1 MNFDY
6 DFYNLVLSEVSTRIA
21 SDQIIIESKIDSNEV
36 SASPDLKKIIR
47 RNRINILLLSEFIY
61 IGRNFQDS
69 SMGTTNIIEAIKIS
83 ESTYSESNVKILINR
98 AKPLIDVMGDKKI
111 VSSLIKIIIALVI
124 LEDSNLKKINIS
136 IRRRGDYAT
145 LKIDGGKV
153 VNHDL
158 FLKDSASLASILFNS
173 FGAKLRISKQNEK
186 RLVFLR
192 MHLSNQMPLQYNK

>member
-21 SDQIIIESKIDSNEV
+21 SDQIIIESKVDSNEV
-36 SASPDLKKIIR
+36 GASPDLKKIIR

-83 ESTYSESNVKILINR
+83 ESTYNESNVKILINR

-111 VSSLIKIIIALVI
+111 VSSLIKIILALVI

-136 IRRRGDYAT
+136 IRRRGDYVT

-158 FLKDSASLASILFNS
+158 FLKDSANLASILFNS

-186 RLVFLR
+186 RLIFLR

>member
-21 SDQIIIESKIDSNEV
+21 SDQIIIESKVDSNEV
-36 SASPDLKKIIR
+36 GASPDLKKIIR

-83 ESTYSESNVKILINR
+83 ESTYKESNVKILINR

-111 VSSLIKIIIALVI
+111 VSSLIKIILALVI

-136 IRRRGDYAT
+136 IRRRGDYVT

-158 FLKDSASLASILFNS
+158 FLKDSANLASILFNS

-186 RLVFLR
+186 RLIFLR

>member
-69 SMGTTNIIEAIKIS
+69 SVGTTNIVEAIKIS
-83 ESTYSESNVKILINR
+83 ESTYSESNVKIFINR
-98 AKPLIDVMGDKKI
+98 AKPLIDVIGDKKI
-111 VSSLIKIIIALVI
+111 VSSLIKIILALVI

-153 VNHDL
+153 INHDL
-158 FLKDSASLASILFNS
+158 FLKDSANLASILFNS
-173 FGAKLRISKQNEK
+173 FGAKLRISKQKEK

>member
-83 ESTYSESNVKILINR
+83 ESTYNDSNVKILINR

-111 VSSLIKIIIALVI
+111 VSSLIKIILALVI

-192 MHLSNQMPLQYNK
+192 MHLSNQIPLQYNK

>member
-21 SDQIIIESKIDSNEV
+21 SDQIIIESKIDSDEV

-83 ESTYSESNVKILINR
+83 ESTYNESNVKILINR

-111 VSSLIKIIIALVI
+111 VSSLIKIILALVI

-186 RLVFLR
+186 RLVCLR

>member
-36 SASPDLKKIIR
+36 SASPDLKKIIQ

-83 ESTYSESNVKILINR
+83 ESTYNESNVKILINR

-111 VSSLIKIIIALVI
+111 VSSLIKIILALVI

>member
-21 SDQIIIESKIDSNEV
+21 SDQIIIESKIDSDEV

-83 ESTYSESNVKILINR
+83 ESTYNESNVKILINR

-111 VSSLIKIIIALVI
+111 VSSLIKIILALVI

>member
-69 SMGTTNIIEAIKIS
+69 SMGTTNIIETIKIS
-83 ESTYSESNVKILINR
+83 ESTYSEIGR
-98 AKPLIDVMGDKKI
+98 AHV
-111 VSSLIKIIIALVI
+111 
-124 LEDSNLKKINIS
+124 
-136 IRRRGDYAT
+136 
-145 LKIDGGKV
+145 
-153 VNHDL
+153 
-158 FLKDSASLASILFNS
+158 
-173 FGAKLRISKQNEK
+173 
-186 RLVFLR
+186 
-192 MHLSNQMPLQYNK
+192 

>member
-6 DFYNLVLSEVSTRIA
+6 DFDNLVLSEVSTRIA

-36 SASPDLKKIIR
+36 GASPDLKKIIR

-111 VSSLIKIIIALVI
+111 VSSLIKIILALVI

-136 IRRRGDYAT
+136 IRRRGDYVT
-145 LKIDGGKV
+145 LRIDGGKV

-158 FLKDSASLASILFNS
+158 FLKDSANLASILFNS

>member
-69 SMGTTNIIEAIKIS
+69 SMGTTNIVEAIKIS

-111 VSSLIKIIIALVI
+111 VSSLIKIILALVI

>member
-1 MNFDY
+1 
-6 DFYNLVLSEVSTRIA
+6 VSTRIA

>member
-83 ESTYSESNVKILINR
+83 ESTYNESNVKILINR

-111 VSSLIKIIIALVI
+111 VSSLIKIILALVI

-192 MHLSNQMPLQYNK
+192 MHLSNQIPLQYNK

>member
-36 SASPDLKKIIR
+36 GASPDLKKIIR

-111 VSSLIKIIIALVI
+111 VSSLIKIILALVI

-136 IRRRGDYAT
+136 IRRRGDYVT
-145 LKIDGGKV
+145 LRIDGGKV

-158 FLKDSASLASILFNS
+158 FLKDSANLASILFNS

>member
-83 ESTYSESNVKILINR
+83 ESTYNESNVKILINR

-111 VSSLIKIIIALVI
+111 VSSLIKIILALVI

>member
-111 VSSLIKIIIALVI
+111 VSSLIKIILALVI